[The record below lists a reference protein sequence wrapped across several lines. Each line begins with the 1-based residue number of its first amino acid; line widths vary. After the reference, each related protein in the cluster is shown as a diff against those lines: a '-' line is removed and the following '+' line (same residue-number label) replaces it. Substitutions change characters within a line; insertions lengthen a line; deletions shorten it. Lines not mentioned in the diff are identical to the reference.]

1 MSIARTYFKSSEKK
15 PEIITWPEI
24 WKAAQWRREGAS
36 LKAKSELITK
46 SSCRKKQKKKK
57 KILILASKF
66 ILNSSGRHHLSI
78 TALFPVK
85 LDLIL
90 KLSLTQC
97 PSQAQD
103 NWAKLGHK
111 NEPV

>member
-1 MSIARTYFKSSEKK
+1 MGFQEIIMSIARTYFKSSEKK

-57 KILILASKF
+57 KNPNLSQQIHPKQFRQTSLINHSTF
-66 ILNSSGRHHLSI
+66 S
-78 TALFPVK
+78 
-85 LDLIL
+85 
-90 KLSLTQC
+90 C
-97 PSQAQD
+97 
-103 NWAKLGHK
+103 
-111 NEPV
+111 